1 MRINELL
8 SETQHT
14 DEGVGQFLGK
24 AAGAVGGAVGNVQ
37 GAVQGMQNVYGQKRD
52 RVAKVAQ
59 RNVQRAGGYKQP
71 AQGTTPT
78 ATPSPSVSTPTAAPA
93 STGGSGTPYVAPA
106 APASPGAPTPS
117 SPTAGTPATSA
128 TPAMRSDEIVDGLKS
143 IWDNATSDHGSE
155 TGSVAVQQ
163 QIRAM
168 ARTAGLA
175 GHTMESF
182 HSKFL
187 DRAL

>member
-8 SETQHT
+8 SETHHT

-24 AAGAVGGAVGNVQ
+24 AASAVGGAVGGAQ
-37 GAVQGMQNVYGQKRD
+37 GAWKGMKNVYDQRRD
-52 RVAKVAQ
+52 RVANVAQ
-59 RNVQRAGGYKQP
+59 RNIQRAGGYKQP
-71 AQGTTPT
+71 AR
-78 ATPSPSVSTPTAAPA
+78 ATTPTAAPSPGGPTPPA
-93 STGGSGTPYVAPA
+93 APTSPGGSDTPYVAPA
-106 APASPGAPTPS
+106 APTSPGGPTPAA
-117 SPTAGTPATSA
+117 PTAGTPATSA
-128 TPAMRSDEIVDGLKS
+128 KTAMRSDEIVDGLKS
-143 IWDNATSDHGSE
+143 VWDNATSDHGSE

-163 QIRAM
+163 QIRSM

-187 DRAL
+187 NRAL

>member
-8 SETQHT
+8 SKTQHT

-24 AAGAVGGAVGNVQ
+24 AAGAVGGAVGSAQ
-37 GAVQGMQNVYGQKRD
+37 GAWQGMKNAYDQKRD

-59 RNVQRAGGYKQP
+59 RTVQRAGGYKQP
-71 AQGTTPT
+71 VQGTTPT
-78 ATPSPSVSTPTAAPA
+78 AAPSPSGTTPTAAPA

-106 APASPGAPTPS
+106 ASASPGGPTPTT
-117 SPTAGTPATSA
+117 PTAGTPATSA
-128 TPAMRSDEIVDGLKS
+128 TPAMKAEEIVDGLKS
-143 IWDNATSDHGSE
+143 VWDKASQNQGSM
-155 TGSVAVQQ
+155 TGAPAVQQ
-163 QIRAM
+163 QIRDM
-168 ARTAGLA
+168 ARNAGLA
-175 GHTMESF
+175 GQTMESF